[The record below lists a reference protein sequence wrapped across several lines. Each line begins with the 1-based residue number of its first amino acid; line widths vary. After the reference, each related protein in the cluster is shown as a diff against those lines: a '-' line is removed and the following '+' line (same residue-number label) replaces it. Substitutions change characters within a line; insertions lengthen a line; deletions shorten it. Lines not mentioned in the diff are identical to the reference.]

1 MRHPIVLRE
10 GDGLMRFLRA
20 VHRLALE
27 FHRNQIR
34 RGYRRVAI
42 RSRNPRHGRIERQ
55 FEFPAPAVD
64 PPRLHPRLSQAE
76 CTWPTYPVAERF
88 VLERESGQRLG
99 WKGHEN
105 WSQDS
110 G

>member
-27 FHRNQIR
+27 FHRTQIR
-34 RGYRRVAI
+34 RGYRPVAI
-42 RSRNPRHGRIERQ
+42 RYRNPRHGRIERQ

-88 VLERESGQRLG
+88 VLERESRQRLG
-99 WKGHEN
+99 CNGPGTR
-105 WSQDS
+105 SQN